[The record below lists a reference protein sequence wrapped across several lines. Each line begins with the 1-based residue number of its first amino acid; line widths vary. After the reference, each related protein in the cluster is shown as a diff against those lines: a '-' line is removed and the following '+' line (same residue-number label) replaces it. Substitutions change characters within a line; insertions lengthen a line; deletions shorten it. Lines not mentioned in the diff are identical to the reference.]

1 MRRNATI
8 HIQNNT
14 GYDLLLVS
22 SMIEHGNFQHG
33 GKLYLKE
40 SPKSADID
48 EIFSIA
54 SVHKCL
60 DVSGAG
66 TENGTNVII
75 HQSNN
80 GTNQKWKLSDAGE
93 GYFYFEPLNANGMVL
108 DVYENKTQDGSKIA
122 INEKNDGNNQKW
134 KILSTIIDS
143 GLFIISPK
151 SAPDSCLGISGGKMD
166 NGTPIILQSKNKGSN
181 QLWYFTKI

>member
-122 INEKNDGNNQKW
+122 INEKMMVIIKNGKFYPPLL
-134 KILSTIIDS
+134 ILAYLLS
-143 GLFIISPK
+143 LLK
-151 SAPDSCLGISGGKMD
+151 VL
-166 NGTPIILQSKNKGSN
+166 PILA
-181 QLWYFTKI
+181 WA

>member
-66 TENGTNVII
+66 TENGTN
-75 HQSNN
+75 
-80 GTNQKWKLSDAGE
+80 
-93 GYFYFEPLNANGMVL
+93 YFEPLNANGMVL

-122 INEKNDGNNQKW
+122 INEKNDGDNQKW

>member
-1 MRRNATI
+1 
-8 HIQNNT
+8 
-14 GYDLLLVS
+14 
-22 SMIEHGNFQHG
+22 
-33 GKLYLKE
+33 
-40 SPKSADID
+40 
-48 EIFSIA
+48 
-54 SVHKCL
+54 
-60 DVSGAG
+60 
-66 TENGTNVII
+66 
-75 HQSNN
+75 
-80 GTNQKWKLSDAGE
+80 
-93 GYFYFEPLNANGMVL
+93 MVL

-122 INEKNDGNNQKW
+122 INEKNDGDNQKW